1 MDLQLVDKRT
11 VVTGTTAGIGF
22 AIAEALAKSIVAQ
35 DNADTEDTSEILRRI
50 WRDGAIDGGT
60 YQVIVIDDEYRG
72 SDCGRHSHAST
83 LTGRVR

>member
-11 VVTGTTAGIGF
+11 VFTGITAGIGF
-22 AIAEALAKSIVAQ
+22 AIAEALTKSIVAQ

-50 WRDGAIDGGT
+50 WRDGAMDGGT
-60 YQVIVIDDEYRG
+60 YQVIVIDDDRG